1 MFEYDQELVQ
11 ELIAT
16 NAKFRKLYEEHQ
28 QMKEKVHDAEIGVLP
43 LDDFT
48 LAQMKKKKLLNKDK
62 MAAIIASHR
71 TERA

>member
-1 MFEYDQELVQ
+1 MFEYDQEIVE
-11 ELIAT
+11 ELLTSDT
-16 NAKFRKLYEEHQ
+16 NFRKLHELHHQ
-28 QMKEKVHDAEIGVLP
+28 LKDQVRGAEIGVLP

-48 LAQMKKKKLLNKDK
+48 LARLKKEKLHCKDK